1 MSYSIISIFLLQI
14 SLLSIFYLI
23 LYFGFFRTFYSDL
36 NEDLYQNRKNNKEG
50 PKSNYYYPKGKY
62 LKKSGYLKKTV
73 IKHISLNDYLFKIS
87 FNEGRY
93 TTSYSDLTYQDFDIY
108 LGRFYS
114 ANIFEFEEYDLK
126 RQSRLIFDLYYYD
139 KCERDDEPKDKLFF
153 EKLNSQEFNYKCKIR
168 KNIKI
173 ERGRVLIKRQ
183 IVKSFKKN
191 CSRYLLKLKLF
202 KLFRFYYPISLVK
215 NKLILSEKLININL
229 SNKYKNKS
237 CYLSQVEKKILNYY
251 KDY

>member
-1 MSYSIISIFLLQI
+1 MSYSIISIFLIQI

-23 LYFGFFRTFYSDL
+23 LYFGFFRIYYSDL
-36 NEDLYQNRKNNKEG
+36 NEDLYQNRKSNKEG

-62 LKKSGYLKKTV
+62 LKTSGYLKKTV
-73 IKHISLNDYLFKIS
+73 IKHISSNDYLFNLA

-93 TTSYSDLTYQDFDIY
+93 TTSYTDLTYQDLDVY

-114 ANIFEFEEYDLK
+114 ANIFEFDEYDLK

-153 EKLNSQEFNYKCKIR
+153 KKLNIREFNYKMKIR
-168 KNIKI
+168 QNVKI

-191 CSRYLLKLKLF
+191 CSKYLAKLKLF
-202 KLFRFYYPISLVK
+202 KFFRFYYPISLVK
-215 NKLILSEKLININL
+215 NKLILSEKLINFRL
-229 SNKYKNKS
+229 AQKYKNKLY
-237 CYLSQVEKKILNYY
+237 YLSQAEIKILNYY
-251 KDY
+251 KDN